1 MGRRN
6 FFILKTF
13 HRIIVST
20 IIKAD
25 ADRPMKSQKNRT
37 ALLQSGLYLWCRRR
51 DLNPH
56 GVATNGF

>member
-25 ADRPMKSQKNRT
+25 ADRPMKSQKKT
-37 ALLQSGLYLWCRRR
+37 GLLYC
-51 DLNPH
+51 NPVFIF
-56 GVATNGF
+56 GAEGGT